1 MPFASAVRAFT
12 SEGIM
17 STDRNLLFGILALQM
32 DFIRPDQL
40 IRAMSA
46 WVLDKAKPIGQILA
60 DQGSLPSTRQTL
72 IDNLVNEHVHVHD
85 DDARKSMATITIPMS
100 VRHQLLEMTDPDM
113 RDTLSFAT
121 GDYGEATP
129 RNSPA
134 QQRPG
139 PRYAIIRPHAKGG
152 IGEIFLALDAELKRE
167 VALKEI
173 QPERANDFSSRARF
187 LLEAEITAGLE
198 HPGVVP
204 IYGLG
209 TYPDGRPYY
218 AMRFIRGDSL
228 LQAIRDFHEAESADR
243 KSEERSL
250 ALRGLLRRFVDVCN
264 AIAYAHSRGVLHR
277 DLKPGNVMLGKYG
290 ETLVVDWGL
299 AKALGEANMPDGA
312 DTAGPLAPGFRGG
325 ATPTAMGAMM
335 GTHGYMAPEQAAG
348 RLDEVG
354 ATSDI
359 YSLGATLYH
368 LLVGRPSLRSTV
380 KMHDLRRVQEGDI
393 PPPHTVNRLVPRPLE
408 AICLK
413 AMALQ
418 PADRYQTALEL
429 ADEVEHWLADE
440 PVAAYRDPW
449 IVRAAR
455 WSRRHRPA
463 VAGAAVFLI
472 TAVLALATTTTLV
485 WREERA
491 TAAQERKAVEYYNLA
506 REQNYSGFALI
517 EAAEPSYASV
527 PGLHIKRREFL
538 EKASKAFQQYL
549 AEQPDNED
557 LQDLCARVF
566 RYTANVCR
574 SENDRAT
581 AEPLYR
587 QAIAIYT
594 TLAQDHSDQ
603 TKFQLRRSETLRD
616 YAGLRSNHGELP
628 EAADMM
634 REAVELAEAASIED
648 AQDKN
653 ANRALAANL
662 LALSAVEGILGK
674 AKESGADAKRA
685 TELFRT
691 LGAAAPNADAPYDPL
706 LLAGALNNM
715 AMAERDAGRIQA
727 ALPLHTEAVKLLDSM
742 VSSRP
747 AGIAVP
753 DFLHIRALCRLEQC
767 LTLAKIPASRA
778 NAEKNLSAMITQW
791 QGLAAKYTRIP
802 AYKESLAVAHLE
814 RGALLI
820 GNNKLAEAVADFERS
835 SQLLESLVQNPDAT
849 PAMLGELGRAYLG
862 LGRLA
867 QANKENDK
875 ARSAY
880 KKALEALDRAATKA
894 PAHAHNKQSQN
905 EVSQLLVALKE

>member
-1 MPFASAVRAFT
+1 
-12 SEGIM
+12 M

-40 IRAMSA
+40 IRAMSD
-46 WVLDKAKPIGQILA
+46 WILDKTRPIGQILA
-60 DQGSLPSTRQTL
+60 EQGSLPSTRETL
-72 IDNLVNEHVHVHD
+72 IHDLVDEHLHVHEGDV
-85 DDARKSMATITIPMS
+85 RKSLSAVTIPLS
-100 VRHQLLEMTDPDM
+100 VRRQLLELTDADA
-113 RDTLSFAT
+113 RDTLSFAS
-121 GDYGEATP
+121 DEPSQAAP
-129 RNSPA
+129 RNREA
-134 QQRPG
+134 QPRDV
-139 PRYAIIRPHAKGG
+139 PRYAIIRSHARGG
-152 IGEIFLALDAELKRE
+152 IGEIFVARDSELKRE

-173 QPERANDFSSRARF
+173 KPERANDFSSRARF

-209 TYPDGRPYY
+209 THPDGRPYY

-228 LQAIRDFHEAESADR
+228 LQAIRRFHEDESADR
-243 KSEERSL
+243 NREERSL

-264 AIAYAHSRGVLHR
+264 AIAYAHSRGILHR

-299 AKALGEANMPDGA
+299 AKALGQVDVDHEV
-312 DTAGPLAPGFRGG
+312 DTAGPLVPESRGS
-325 ATPTAMGAMM
+325 ATPTAAGAMM

-348 RLDEVG
+348 RIDEVG

-380 KMHDLRRVQEGDI
+380 KLEDLRRVQEGDV
-393 PPPHTVNRLVPRPLE
+393 PPPHTVNPSVPRALE
-408 AICLK
+408 AVCLK

-429 ADEVEHWLADE
+429 ADDVEHWLADE

-449 IVRAAR
+449 IVRTAR
-455 WSRRHRPA
+455 WSRRHRTA
-463 VAGAAVFLI
+463 VAGAAAFLI
-472 TAVLALATTTTLV
+472 TAVVALTATTTLV
-485 WREERA
+485 WRAERA
-491 TAAQERKAVEYYNLA
+491 TAAQERKTVEYYDLA
-506 REQNYSGFALI
+506 RRQNYSGFALI

-549 AEQPDNED
+549 EEQPNNED

-574 SENDRAT
+574 SENDPAT

-587 QAIAIYT
+587 QAVAIYT
-594 TLAQDHSDQ
+594 TLAQDHADQ
-603 TKFQLRRSETLRD
+603 TRFQLRRSEVLRD
-616 YAGLRSNHGELP
+616 YAGLRSSHGELL
-628 EAADMM
+628 EAAGMM
-634 REAVELAEAASIED
+634 REAVELAEGATLED
-648 AQDKN
+648 AKDTN
-653 ANRALAANL
+653 AQRALAANL
-662 LALSAVEGILGK
+662 LALSAVEGTLGK

-685 TELFRT
+685 TDLLRA
-691 LGAAAPNADAPYDPL
+691 LGATVPNADAPYDPL
-706 LLAGALNNM
+706 LLAGALNNT
-715 AMAERDAGRIQA
+715 AMAERDGGRIQA
-727 ALPLHTEAVKLLDSM
+727 AVPLHAEAVKLLDSL
-742 VSSRP
+742 VGSRP

-802 AYKESLAVAHLE
+802 AYKECLAVAHQE

-820 GNNKLAEAVADFERS
+820 GDNKPAEAAADFERS
-835 SQLLESLVQNPDAT
+835 RQLLESLVQNPDAT

-862 LGRLA
+862 LGQLA
-867 QANKENDK
+867 QANKEFGK
-875 ARSAY
+875 ARVAY
-880 KKALEALDRAATKA
+880 QKALEALDRAVTKA
-894 PAHAHNKQSQN
+894 PAHARNDQSRNDVNK
-905 EVSQLLVALKE
+905 LLVALKE

>member
-1 MPFASAVRAFT
+1 
-12 SEGIM
+12 M

-32 DFIRPDQL
+32 DFIRPDEL

-46 WVLDKAKPIGQILA
+46 WVLDKARPIGQILA
-60 DQGSLPSTRQTL
+60 EQGSLPSERQTML
-72 IDNLVNEHVHVHD
+72 DNLVKEHLHVHD
-85 DDARKSMATITIPMS
+85 DDARKSMGAVTIPIS
-100 VRHQLLEMTDPDM
+100 VRRQFLEMTDPDV
-113 RDTLSFAT
+113 RDTLSFAS
-121 GDYGEATP
+121 GELGAAP
-129 RNSPA
+129 ARNGQP
-134 QQRPG
+134 QPQGG
-139 PRYAIIRPHAKGG
+139 PRYAIIRSHARGG
-152 IGEIFLALDAELKRE
+152 IGEIFVARDTELKRE

-209 TYPDGRPYY
+209 THPDGRPYY

-228 LQAIRDFHEAESADR
+228 LQAIRRFHDDDAAAR
-243 KSEERSL
+243 KPEERSL

-299 AKALGEANMPDGA
+299 AKARGQVDPPDGA
-312 DTAGPLAPGFRGG
+312 DTAGPFMPETRGG
-325 ATPTAMGAMM
+325 ATPTAAGAMM

-380 KMHDLRRVQEGDI
+380 KLKDLGLVQEGDV
-393 PPPHTVNRLVPRPLE
+393 PPPRKVNPLVPPALE
-408 AICLK
+408 AVCLK

-429 ADEVEHWLADE
+429 ADDVEHWLADE
-440 PVAAYRDPW
+440 PLAAYRDPW

-455 WSRRHRPA
+455 WSRRHRTA
-463 VAGAAVFLI
+463 VAGAAVFLM
-472 TAVLALATTTTLV
+472 TAVVALAATTTLV
-485 WREERA
+485 WRAERA

-574 SENDRAT
+574 SENDHAT

-587 QAIAIYT
+587 QAVAIYT
-594 TLAQDHSDQ
+594 TLALDHADRSR
-603 TKFQLRRSETLRD
+603 FQLRRSETLRD
-616 YAGLRSNHGELP
+616 YAGLRSNYGELT
-628 EAADMM
+628 EAAAMM
-634 REAVELAEAASIED
+634 REAVQLAEAATIED
-648 AQDKN
+648 AQDAN
-653 ANRALAANL
+653 AKRALAANL
-662 LALSAVEGILGK
+662 LALSAVEGTLGK
-674 AKESGADAKRA
+674 AKESGEDAKRA
-685 TELFRT
+685 TDLLRA
-691 LGAAAPNADAPYDPL
+691 LGAASPNADAPYDPL

-715 AMAERDAGRIQA
+715 AIAERDAGRIQA
-727 ALPLHTEAVKLLDSM
+727 AVPLHAEAVKLLDGL

-753 DFLHIRALCRLEQC
+753 DFLHVRALCRLEQC
-767 LTLAKIPASRA
+767 LTLAKLPASRA

-802 AYKESLAVAHLE
+802 AYKESLAVAYQE

-820 GNNKLAEAVADFERS
+820 GNNKLAESASDYERS
-835 SQLLESLVQNPDAT
+835 RQLLESLVQNPDAT
-849 PAMLGELGRAYLG
+849 PAMLGDLGRAYLG
-862 LGRLA
+862 LGQLA
-867 QANKENDK
+867 QANKEFDK
-875 ARSAY
+875 ARGAY
-880 KKALEALDRAATKA
+880 KNALEALDKAATKA
-894 PAHAHNKQSQN
+894 PAHARNGQSWK

>member
-1 MPFASAVRAFT
+1 
-12 SEGIM
+12 M

-32 DFIRPDQL
+32 DFIRPDDL

-46 WVLDKAKPIGQILA
+46 WILDKARPIGQILA
-60 DQGSLPSTRQTL
+60 EQGSLPSTRQNL
-72 IDNLVNEHVHVHD
+72 IDNLVDEHLHAHG
-85 DDARKSMATITIPMS
+85 DDAGKSIAAVTIPMS
-100 VRHQLLEMTDPDM
+100 VRRQLLEMTDPEM
-113 RDTLSFAT
+113 HDTLSFAT
-121 GDYGEATP
+121 DDHGEATG
-129 RNSPA
+129 RNSQP
-134 QQRPG
+134 QPRDG
-139 PRYAIIRPHAKGG
+139 SRYAIIKSHARGG
-152 IGEIFLALDAELKRE
+152 IGEIFIARDAELKRE

-173 QPERANDFSSRARF
+173 QPERANDLPCRARF

-209 TYPDGRPYY
+209 THPDGRPYY

-228 LQAIRDFHEAESADR
+228 LQAIRRFHEDDSANR
-243 KSEERSL
+243 NPEERSL

-299 AKALGEANMPDGA
+299 AKARGQVDTPDEA
-312 DTAGPLAPGFRGG
+312 DTAGPLMPESRGD
-325 ATPTAMGAMM
+325 ATPTAAGAMM

-380 KMHDLRRVQEGDI
+380 KVKDLGRVQESDV
-393 PPPHTVNRLVPRPLE
+393 PPPRKVNPLVPRALE
-408 AICLK
+408 AVCLK

-429 ADEVEHWLADE
+429 ADDVEHWLADD

-455 WSRRHRPA
+455 WSRRHRTA
-463 VAGAAVFLI
+463 VAGAAAFLI
-472 TAVLALATTTTLV
+472 TAVLALAATTALV
-485 WREERA
+485 WRAERA

-517 EAAEPSYASV
+517 EAAEPSFASV
-527 PGLHIKRREFL
+527 PALHIKRREFL

-549 AEQPDNED
+549 DEQPDNEE
-557 LQDLCARVF
+557 LQDLCARVL

-574 SENDRAT
+574 SENDYAT

-587 QAIAIYT
+587 QAVALYT
-594 TLAQDHSDQ
+594 TLAREHSDQ
-603 TKFQLRRSETLRD
+603 TTFQLRLSEILRD
-616 YAGLRSNHGELP
+616 SAGLRSNHGELS
-628 EAADMM
+628 EAAAML
-634 REAVELAEAASIED
+634 REAVELAEAATIED
-648 AQDKN
+648 AQDNN
-653 ANRALAANL
+653 ARRALAANL

-674 AKESGADAKRA
+674 SEESGADAKRA
-685 TELFRT
+685 ADLLRA
-691 LGAAAPNADAPYDPL
+691 LGAASPNAEAPYDPL
-706 LLAGALNNM
+706 LLAGALNNL

-727 ALPLHTEAVKLLDSM
+727 AVPLHAEAVKLLDSL

-753 DFLHIRALCRLEQC
+753 DFLHIRSLCRLEQC

-791 QGLAAKYTRIP
+791 GGLAAKYARIP
-802 AYKESLAVAHLE
+802 AYKECLAVAHQE
-814 RGALLI
+814 RGSMLI
-820 GNNKLAEAVADFERS
+820 ANNKLAEAAADYERS
-835 SQLLESLVQNPDAT
+835 RQLLESLVQTPDAT

-875 ARSAY
+875 ARIAY
-880 KKALEALDRAATKA
+880 KKALEALDKATTKA
-894 PAHAHNKQSQN
+894 PAHARNGQSRK
-905 EVSQLLVALKE
+905 EVSQLLVALKD